1 MSTKGLRRAAG
12 ASVVVCTAVMCLLA
26 GRESF
31 GQQGPAA
38 SRRDMSQYLPP
49 GAGKALVAKECSTC
63 HDLEGVIR
71 LRASRQAWEAVV
83 IDMVGRGAP
92 LLVEDVDAMT
102 AYLAEVFGPKAP
114 PLVDANTAG
123 RDELMKLPGL
133 TAAQAGQLIALRAKT
148 PFASREEVREAAGL
162 DPQAFEKLKWY
173 VRAEQ
178 K

>member
-1 MSTKGLRRAAG
+1 MSTKSLGRAVS
-12 ASVVVCTAVMCLLA
+12 ASVVVCTALMFLLA
-26 GRESF
+26 GRDSF
-31 GQQGPAA
+31 GQQAPAA
-38 SRRDMSQYLPP
+38 SGRDLSQYLPP
-49 GAGKALVAKECSTC
+49 GAGKTLVARECSTC

-71 LRASRQAWEAVV
+71 LRQSKPGWEAVV

-92 LLVEDVDAMT
+92 LMIEDVDAMT

-133 TAAQAGQLIALRAKT
+133 TAAQADQLIALRAKK
-148 PFASREEVREAAGL
+148 PFTSRDEVREAAGL
-162 DPQAFEKLKWY
+162 SATAFEKLKWY